1 EYPITYTARAGAIV
15 TIEGRPAIVMRDG
28 QIQRQVEDGAVDVL
42 DFDRYVLPLEGE
54 VETPGVYYL
63 KASDRTLYEL
73 LFPDLTAHYD
83 QRNVDQFQAEAHARL
98 SAPLLSIALAMI
110 GLVGV
115 LAGQFSRQGYGRR
128 IMIAAVAALLVR
140 LAALGVTAAASDDP
154 DLNALQYI
162 LPLVVL

>member
-1 EYPITYTARAGAIV
+1 FTFPSEHLTVYARERGNGSELRDLLINDARPEFPITYTARAGAIV

-83 QRNVDQFQAEAHARL
+83 QRNV
-98 SAPLLSIALAMI
+98 
-110 GLVGV
+110 
-115 LAGQFSRQGYGRR
+115 
-128 IMIAAVAALLVR
+128 
-140 LAALGVTAAASDDP
+140 
-154 DLNALQYI
+154 
-162 LPLVVL
+162 